1 MNEADSH
8 PTSETIERDVD
19 LLDAY
24 SHAVIDVVER
34 VGPAVVSISTN
45 GKAKSRGGTGSGVLF
60 APDGYLL
67 TNAHVV
73 RDATSV
79 RVTLRDETTHHAT
92 VVGRDPPTDLAVL
105 RLTEAATLPIADLG
119 RSRSLRV
126 GQLVIAIGS
135 PLGFSST
142 VSAGVISALGRSMRA
157 QDGHLMEEIVQTDVA
172 LNPGNSGGPL
182 VDSRGRV
189 VGINTAMIFGAQGLS
204 FAIPVDTATW
214 VVTELMTSGRVR
226 RGYLGIAGQRRPI
239 GKRDDLA
246 NDSGVQVMKVEAR
259 SPAMAGGIRAGD
271 VLVALAD
278 KPVASVDDVHRV
290 LSAWPRGAPMNVKLI
305 RENALETIRVYPG
318 ESPPH

>member
-1 MNEADSH
+1 MNERE
-8 PTSETIERDVD
+8 TSESAIERDGE

-24 SHAVIDVVER
+24 SRAVIDVVER

-45 GKAKSRGGTGSGVLF
+45 GDGRSRGGTGSGVIF

-73 RDATSV
+73 RDHKTV

-105 RLTEAATLPIADLG
+105 RVTEAPSLHIAELG
-119 RSRSLRV
+119 RSSSLRV

-142 VSAGVISALGRSMRA
+142 VSAGVVSALGRSMRA
-157 QDGHLMEEIVQTDVA
+157 QDGHLMEEIIQTDVA

-214 VVTELMTSGRVR
+214 VVTQLMTSGRVR

-239 GKRDDLA
+239 SKRTDIDHA
-246 NDSGVQVMKVEAR
+246 PTGVEVMKVEAR
-259 SPAMAGGIRAGD
+259 SPAMAGGIRVGD
-271 VLVALAD
+271 ILVSMAD
-278 KPVASVDDVHRV
+278 KTVESVDDVHRM
-290 LSAWPRGAPMNVKLI
+290 LSAWPLGAPMNVKVI
-305 RENALETIRVYPG
+305 RENAIHTIRLYPG